1 MVEYKDRLKVAM
13 GKTVT
18 VQQLA
23 SAIGLSYQAIKKVVD
38 GKSKALSAEN
48 NSKAARFL
56 KVRADWLA
64 TGDGEM
70 HPKKITAAVVDM
82 VPRAAGWPFSD
93 EVLRKLATA
102 DTVKV
107 RKCENLVRFEL
118 GIPMLVD
125 HVENNKVVRH

>member
-1 MVEYKDRLKVAM
+1 MVEYKDRLKAAM

-23 SAIGLSYQAIKKVVD
+23 NGIGLSYQAIKKVVD

-70 HPKKITAAVVDM
+70 HLKKSTAAVVGM
-82 VPRAAGWPFSD
+82 VPRTAGWPFSD
-93 EVLRKLATA
+93 EVLRKLATSDA
-102 DTVKV
+102 VKV